1 MEKSFLDKISKK
13 RFSSDNHGKI
23 ILDNES
29 HTLGNLISRGLQEN
43 KNVDFASYKMDHL
56 LINQLTIDYVTN
68 SNKTI
73 NEVLDKTVNNQ
84 IKIYKDI
91 LSKFKGIK

>member
-1 MEKSFLDKISKK
+1 MEIIIILVVLVVRLLVLVQLSVSILFRRTTRDKIKLWK
-13 RFSSDNHGKI
+13 F
-23 ILDNES
+23 
-29 HTLGNLISRGLQEN
+29 
-43 KNVDFASYKMDHL
+43 
-56 LINQLTIDYVTN
+56 N